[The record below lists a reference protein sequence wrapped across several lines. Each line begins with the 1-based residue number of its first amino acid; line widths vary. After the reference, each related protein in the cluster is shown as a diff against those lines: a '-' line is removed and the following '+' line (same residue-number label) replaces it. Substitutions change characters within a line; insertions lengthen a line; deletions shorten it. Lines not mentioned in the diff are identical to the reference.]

1 MTSRRSFLTFTGAAA
16 LATASRANAHEHADI
31 SAFAALVQ
39 TYADRAFTDGVVLM
53 ARGGRPVFEMAV
65 GFADR
70 TRKVRTQMRTV
81 FRIGSITKQFT
92 ATAVLKLV
100 DDSRLSL
107 DDRID
112 KYLPEAPASW
122 RDVTVR
128 HLMEH
133 TSGIPSFT
141 TVLGDSLDSWTGKTP
156 ADVIALLHDKPLEA
170 APGTRFQYDNTGY
183 VLLGLIVERAGG
195 EPLDVFL
202 RERVF
207 APLHMNHTGF
217 ATDAPP
223 WHSAVGNQQVDGKWV
238 TTSWNSNVRASGA
251 GAIYSTAADLLKWE
265 DALFAGR
272 VLSKASTRAMFTD
285 YGHHFG
291 YGLVTDTVTGHPAW
305 WHNGHL
311 PGFGAVIYRVP
322 DIDLTAI
329 VLSNDDEARVESL
342 AKGLIGQY
350 VGGLR

>member
-16 LATASRANAHEHADI
+16 LATASRAGAHADTA
-31 SAFAALVQ
+31 AFAALVQ

-53 ARGGRPVFEMAV
+53 ARGGRPMFEMAV

-70 TRKVRTQMRTV
+70 ARKVRTQMRTV
-81 FRIGSITKQFT
+81 YRIGSITKQFT
-92 ATAVLKLV
+92 AAAVLKLV
-100 DDSRLSL
+100 DDGRLAL

-156 ADVIALLHDKPLEA
+156 GDVIALLHDKPLEA
-170 APGTRFQYDNTGY
+170 APGTSFQYDNTGF

-195 EPLDVFL
+195 KPLDVFL

-207 APLHMNHTGF
+207 KPLQMTHTGF
-217 ATDAPP
+217 ASDAPP
-223 WHSAVGNQQVDGKWV
+223 SHSAVGNLQDHGRWV

-251 GAIYSTAADLLKWE
+251 GAIYSTAEDLLKWE

-272 VLSKASTRAMFTD
+272 VLSAASTKAMFTD
-285 YGHHFG
+285 WGHGFG
-291 YGLVTDTVTGHPAW
+291 YGFVTDKVAGHAAW

-311 PGFGAVIYRVP
+311 PGFGAVVYRVP
-322 DIDLTAI
+322 DIDLTVI
-329 VLSNDDEARVESL
+329 VLSNDDEARVEPL
-342 AKGLIGQY
+342 AKGLIGQF
-350 VGGLR
+350 VGTRP